1 MGDIR
6 ILGSFD
12 NQPLA
17 EGMKVKMTE
26 CGLRDD
32 GTAYYRFVPTPT

>member
-6 ILGSFD
+6 LIGSFAD
-12 NQPLA
+12 MPLA

-26 CGLRDD
+26 CGLLDD
-32 GTAYYRFVPTPT
+32 GTAYYRFAPSST